1 MRITKL
7 LRISSFQIIIGSFLA
22 FCGRRCDF
30 IWGRSFYRNV
40 RSLRHRPGCT

>member
-22 FCGRRCDF
+22 VILTGTFLLML
-30 IWGRSFYRNV
+30 S
-40 RSLRHRPGCT
+40 RSLLEAFWPSF

>member
-22 FCGRRCDF
+22 VILTGTFLLMRL
-30 IWGRSFYRNV
+30 RSGTLFLPLLPQ
-40 RSLRHRPGCT
+40 SA